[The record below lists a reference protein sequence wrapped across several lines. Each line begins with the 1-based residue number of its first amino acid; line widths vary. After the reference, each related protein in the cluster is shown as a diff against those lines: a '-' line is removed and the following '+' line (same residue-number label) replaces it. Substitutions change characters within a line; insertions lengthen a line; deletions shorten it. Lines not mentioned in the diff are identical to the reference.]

1 MTVHLYIQS
10 FSLATMVLL
19 LYTQGDFMR
28 DYMTFMQFMEH
39 LHGVSFTAVGGGSKG
54 LLKQ

>member
-10 FSLATMVLL
+10 FSLANMVLL

-28 DYMTFMQFMEH
+28 DYMTFIQFIECF
-39 LHGVSFTAVGGGSKG
+39 L
-54 LLKQ
+54 